1 MILKE
6 TQKKKENHTP
16 AFSVQPYARL
26 TKQLMTERFHERVLA
41 NKQSRNKRTGI

>member
-6 TQKKKENHTP
+6 AKKENHIP

-26 TKQLMTERFHERVLA
+26 TKQLMTERFHERILA
-41 NKQSRNKRTGI
+41 DK